1 MSNSNQDDIGMRNIE
16 SNVEMGSV
24 EMEDKNENHEMN
36 NRDLVMGDGKMEDE
50 MGDDDSEVVDDIEMT
65 EVDIDVEMTEAGVDV
80 EMAEVEV
87 GVN

>member
-1 MSNSNQDDIGMRNIE
+1 MRNVE

-36 NRDLVMGDGKMEDE
+36 NRDLEMGDGQMEDE
-50 MGDDDSEVVDDIEMT
+50 IGGGDSEVVDDVEMT
-65 EVDIDVEMTEAGVDV
+65 KVDVDVEMTEVKMTEVGIDV